1 MHYFTMDFA
10 SILTFRYVIDSWW
23 IKSKSVSN
31 ILRWILITIYLFI
44 KKYLYL
50 SIRGNIQWQD
60 VLCCMQKHSISSV
73 WIWTTQSEEI
83 FNTIHVYT
91 QRTMNHFSSLL
102 EQKVTLQYRL
112 PVKRQGRNT
121 ILSKTI
127 KQESILTMQEVL
139 IDKSYSVFCTF
150 FPLVL
155 NNYSIWFLNV
165 LGISI

>member
-1 MHYFTMDFA
+1 MNIDYYL
-10 SILTFRYVIDSWW
+10 SIH
-23 IKSKSVSN
+23 
-31 ILRWILITIYLFI
+31 

-139 IDKSYSVFCTF
+139 IDKSYSVFCIF

-165 LGISI
+165 LGISIYQFIFFKIVLKTTVDLKESKQYLLREP